1 MKLSRTLSRRL
12 ALSALLFVPAFAL
25 AADAGTPPV
34 APTVAAPAPET
45 PRYTTTREMQDDVR
59 LTRFCLDRFHISQ
72 KKTDATDMRQVIRN
86 FFAQLDPSRSFF
98 LQSDYEL
105 ACARFEKV
113 LPDYLK
119 NGSMTAAFG
128 IYEIFEKR
136 VAERVDR
143 ARERLSRGFDLANG
157 DSLKLNRKDEPWC
170 ATDAELDAFWE
181 KRLTNDLINELIGGG
196 KSGGEDAA
204 DEADEDADPDLSEAS
219 VRAACE
225 KIAKRYEKL
234 RKNLVLEPW
243 EIEEMFLN
251 ALTAQFDPHT
261 TFFPKES
268 MEDFQISMRNSLCG
282 IGAVL
287 YDDEGYCTVREIIPG
302 GPVDRSGKFSVGDRI
317 IAVGSGTDDSVA
329 LTDVVGMRLNRIVRM
344 LRGKKGETVRLLVE
358 SGSDHG
364 DRKYISLVRDEV
376 KLTEQLAT
384 AKLISVPAET
394 ADAAAPAADVPVGV
408 INLPAFYGKDRTDA
422 QAFST
427 TEDVKELLGKLKGA
441 GAGAIVLDLRDNGG
455 GYLNEAVD
463 LTELFV
469 GSGEPVLQVRGA
481 AGSDAN
487 VLRTGRK
494 TLFDAAKHIFTT
506 TLPEW
511 NGPLVVLVSKASA
524 SASEIVAGALR
535 DNRRAVIV
543 GDAQTHGKGSVQEI
557 VPFSYLVDDEAQ
569 KASIKITRSKWYAP
583 SGDSIQLKGVAAD
596 IRVPTVYSVFPISE
610 SDLDNPLPWDSIPS
624 VLDESRPQP
633 GWLAAPVSPEL
644 IAALDDASRRRQ
656 AELPEFVTH
665 GRAISWWERA
675 EKDRT
680 VPLDIRERIERRAA
694 DKAFVRT
701 IRDEYEAFAENDF
714 RSEEIRL
721 DSAVEAEKSGDD
733 AKAKGFSLSKRRGSK
748 LLPQSGK
755 NADAEE
761 KEDPEYDVVLR
772 EAARIAADWARSLNR
787 VPADA
792 N

>member
-1 MKLSRTLSRRL
+1 MKFSRTLSRRL
-12 ALSALLFVPAFAL
+12 ALAALLFVPAFAL

-72 KKTDATDMRQVIRN
+72 KKVDAADMRQLIKN

-136 VAERVDR
+136 VAERVAR
-143 ARERLSRGFDLANG
+143 ARERLTRDFDLAG
-157 DSLKLNRKDEPWC
+157 EGSLKLNRKDEPWC
-170 ATDAELDAFWE
+170 DTEAGLDAFWE
-181 KRLTNDLINELIGGG
+181 KRLTNDLINELIGGD
-196 KSGGEDAA
+196 KSDADDGAEEAA
-204 DEADEDADPDLSEAS
+204 DAEPDLSAEA

-251 ALTAQFDPHT
+251 SLTAQFDPHT

-317 IAVGSGTDDSVA
+317 IAVGAGTDDSVA
-329 LTDVVGMRLNRIVRM
+329 LTDVVGMRLNRVVRM

-384 AKLISVPAET
+384 AKLISIPAVEPEGG
-394 ADAAAPAADVPVGV
+394 AAESSPSAADVPVGV
-408 INLPAFYGKDRTDA
+408 ISLPAFYGKDRTDA

-427 TEDVKELLGKLKGA
+427 TEDVKELLGKLKDA
-441 GAGAIVLDLRDNGG
+441 GARAIVLDLRDNGG

-543 GDAQTHGKGSVQEI
+543 GDAQTHGKGTVQEI

-610 SDLDNPLPWDSIPS
+610 SDLENPLPWDSIPS
-624 VLDESRPQP
+624 VLDENRPQP
-633 GWLAAPVSPEL
+633 GWLSAPVSPEL

-665 GRAISWWERA
+665 DRAISWWERA
-675 EKDRT
+675 EKNKA

-694 DKAFVRT
+694 DKAFVKAL
-701 IRDEYEAFAENDF
+701 RDEYETFAEHDF

-721 DSAVEAEKSGDD
+721 DSAVEAEKSGDE

-748 LLPQSGK
+748 LLPASGK
-755 NADAEE
+755 NGDADE
-761 KEDPEYDVVLR
+761 KEDPEYDIVLR
-772 EAARIAADWARSLNR
+772 EAARIAADWVKVAQ
-787 VPADA
+787 AA
-792 N
+792 K